1 VGLGEKVVGY
11 ADGYAVSVEYGSI
24 KNVAVALGLGYA
36 DGYAVSV
43 EYGSIEN
50 VAVALGLGNRVF
62 WAELDIA
69 KMAPNV
75 TEPRRAKRNCIGF
88 ILCLVIM
95 KKTRLQLD
103 FLEKY
108 KICKFPFKHS
118 VITMFNCKLLLYL
131 SFQT

>member
-62 WAELDIA
+62 
-69 KMAPNV
+69 
-75 TEPRRAKRNCIGF
+75 
-88 ILCLVIM
+88 
-95 KKTRLQLD
+95 
-103 FLEKY
+103 
-108 KICKFPFKHS
+108 
-118 VITMFNCKLLLYL
+118 
-131 SFQT
+131 